1 MDPYHSYAVLRHFS
15 PYTTHV
21 WLVLVPFIC
30 QQEGAPPLSEDVLK
44 VPKVTPLEFMRRS
57 LGDKQFVILDTR
69 NVSYL
74 RSERGPD
81 QMWYLYS
88 LNSRT
93 IYITVQVVLTVL

>member
-1 MDPYHSYAVLRHFS
+1 M
-15 PYTTHV
+15 

-74 RSERGPD
+74 GPEHGHD
-81 QMWYLYS
+81 QMRFFYS
-88 LNSRT
+88 LKGRT
-93 IYITVQVVLTVL
+93 IYITVQVVYTVL